1 MEAFGGGLRCI
12 LGGLG
17 APWRTLGGVWVD
29 RGGSL
34 GRIVGVPGT
43 LFGGGLE
50 GKGVI
55 LESFWMIKEVFDVFL
70 EKM

>member
-1 MEAFGGGLRCI
+1 MGAFWEFLGCLAGRLGVSGGPE
-12 LGGLG
+12 GGLG
-17 APWRTLGGVWVD
+17 
-29 RGGSL
+29 
-34 GRIVGVPGT
+34 RILGVPWA
-43 LFGGGLE
+43 LFGGVLE